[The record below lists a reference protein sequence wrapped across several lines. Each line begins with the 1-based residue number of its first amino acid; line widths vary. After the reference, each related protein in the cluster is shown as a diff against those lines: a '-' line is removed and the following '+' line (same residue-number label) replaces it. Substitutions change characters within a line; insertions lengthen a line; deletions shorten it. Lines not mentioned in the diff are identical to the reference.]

1 MRIAPLTATPG
12 QNELSKSGRLRSS
25 AEPDSIEAAS
35 GQEADS
41 CIMCI
46 APLTATPG
54 QIACKAAL
62 PCCKV
67 SACEPCTSKWLS
79 VCIRNGMHPTCPG
92 GTCGILPESFLQN
105 SDLITQQDRSK
116 YFKLTPQ
123 AERTQNAA
131 PEPFFQRMSNRM
143 WLLWYTTPCPFCGVI
158 IQKAG
163 GCNSMSCSQCRGKF
177 CFRCGKGKAPP
188 PPPPPRA
195 RRHAALR

>member
-1 MRIAPLTATPG
+1 MKAVSEQKDDCCIMRIAPLTATPG

-67 SACEPCTSKWLS
+67 SACEPCTSKW
-79 VCIRNGMHPTCPG
+79 
-92 GTCGILPESFLQN
+92 
-105 SDLITQQDRSK
+105 
-116 YFKLTPQ
+116 
-123 AERTQNAA
+123 
-131 PEPFFQRMSNRM
+131 FQPSSRFTHSI
-143 WLLWYTTPCPFCGVI
+143 CDV
-158 IQKAG
+158 
-163 GCNSMSCSQCRGKF
+163 
-177 CFRCGKGKAPP
+177 
-188 PPPPPRA
+188 
-195 RRHAALR
+195 RH